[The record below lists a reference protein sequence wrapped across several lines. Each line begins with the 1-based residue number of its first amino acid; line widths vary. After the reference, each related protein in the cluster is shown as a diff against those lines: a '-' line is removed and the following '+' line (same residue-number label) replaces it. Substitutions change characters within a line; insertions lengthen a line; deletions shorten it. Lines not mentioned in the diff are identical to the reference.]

1 MPQALKVPQPLK
13 AANEQPLGGKRESM
27 SDCFSEN
34 LPTLKGFLDLLCLRF
49 NTTRVQLAEKLGF
62 SRSFFN
68 NIERLY
74 SKVPN
79 DFADRLIE
87 CCGLD
92 PESNAALGGAT
103 LKKVVAVQQDKYD
116 ALWAYRSVLVSSEG
130 YAGSK
135 LMYFGVLFR
144 SLASG
149 QRDRLI
155 DAVETEVR
163 SLMEEKSDEKKSID
177 HAAA

>member
-1 MPQALKVPQPLK
+1 
-13 AANEQPLGGKRESM
+13 M
-27 SDCFSEN
+27 SDCLSEN

-49 NTTRVQLAEKLGF
+49 NTTRAQLTEKLGY
-62 SRSFFN
+62 SKSFFN
-68 NIERLY
+68 SIENLY
-74 SKVPN
+74 TKVPN

-87 CCGLD
+87 CCDLD
-92 PESNAALGGAT
+92 PESNAALGGIT

-116 ALWAYRSVLVSSEG
+116 ALWAYRSVLVSSDG
-130 YAGSK
+130 STGSK

-155 DAVETEVR
+155 GAVETEVN
-163 SLMEEKSDEKKSID
+163 SLMEEKYDEKKSID

>member
-1 MPQALKVPQPLK
+1 
-13 AANEQPLGGKRESM
+13 M
-27 SDCFSEN
+27 SDCLSEN

-49 NTTRVQLAEKLGF
+49 NTTRAQLTEKLGY
-62 SRSFFN
+62 SKSFFN
-68 NIERLY
+68 SIENLY
-74 SKVPN
+74 TKVPN

-92 PESNAALGGAT
+92 PESNAALGGIT

-116 ALWAYRSVLVSSEG
+116 ALWAYRSVLVSSDG
-130 YAGSK
+130 STGSK

-155 DAVETEVR
+155 GAVETEVN
-163 SLMEEKSDEKKSID
+163 SLMEEKYDEKKSID

>member
-1 MPQALKVPQPLK
+1 M
-13 AANEQPLGGKRESM
+13 
-27 SDCFSEN
+27 
-34 LPTLKGFLDLLCLRF
+34 
-49 NTTRVQLAEKLGF
+49 
-62 SRSFFN
+62 
-68 NIERLY
+68 
-74 SKVPN
+74 
-79 DFADRLIE
+79 
-87 CCGLD
+87 D

-116 ALWAYRSVLVSSEG
+116 ALWAYRSVLVSSDG
-130 YAGSK
+130 STGSK

-155 DAVETEVR
+155 GAVETEVR
-163 SLMEEKSDEKKSID
+163 SLMEEKSDGKKSID

>member
-1 MPQALKVPQPLK
+1 
-13 AANEQPLGGKRESM
+13 M
-27 SDCFSEN
+27 SDCLSEN
-34 LPTLKGFLDLLCLRF
+34 VPTLKGFFDLFCF
-49 NTTRVQLAEKLGF
+49 KFGTTRAQLARRLGF
-62 SRSFFN
+62 SKSFFN
-68 NIERLY
+68 NIENLY
-74 SKVPN
+74 TKVPS
-79 DFADRLIE
+79 DFADRVIE
-87 CCGLD
+87 CYGLD
-92 PESNAALGGAT
+92 SESNAALGGAT
-103 LKKVVAVQQDKYD
+103 LKKAVAVQQDKYD

-130 YAGSK
+130 STGSK